1 MRWLQKLLLVS
12 PLFPF
17 IAIQVGW
24 ITAEVGRQPWV
35 VYPSTSGPDGVS
47 LLTNNAIS
55 QSVSAPELLLTLALF
70 AAVYV
75 FLFVGWARVISAL
88 HQGSGP
94 AAAMPARR
102 RGRHAADRCSRRRA
116 MQKEG
121 E

>member
-75 FLFVGWARVISAL
+75 FLFIGWARVISRFIERGPVGDAA
-88 HQGSGP
+88 P
-94 AAAMPARR
+94 AAGSADDAT
-102 RGRHAADRCSRRRA
+102 AAV
-116 MQKEG
+116 KEG